1 MLQDVYNKL
10 DEFLARTSNERPNT
24 KGTRPNL
31 YVFWT
36 LVTPE
41 LITYLSDDYNL
52 EDVLR
57 VFTLSER
64 VKLRKQ
70 PIRSLAKQ
78 LLSKLLVKLVI
89 NYFRGTPVDE
99 DVPFKYEKYGKPF
112 LDDPNIQLSISTSN
126 EIVCIAIETQSGT
139 PIGVDLSHSVQDS
152 ISPVNF
158 MSQFDPMFSELE
170 KTQLMEVEN
179 IKERYIAFN
188 QLWTLKEAFTKLIG
202 SGLNLNLASF
212 SFDMKLVQKFDSSAD
227 LKWVTSSVDTS
238 GILDSQFLQKLSL
251 QRFKCFSTILD
262 FSASI
267 PIIVSFVG
275 QVNEVPPDVMY
286 LDIGGTLF
294 N

>member
-10 DEFLARTSNERPNT
+10 DEFIAQTTNQQHDTKATSL
-24 KGTRPNL
+24 KL

-36 LVTPE
+36 LVTPK

-52 EDVLR
+52 ENVLR
-57 VFTLSER
+57 IFTLPER

-70 PIRSLAKQ
+70 PIPNLAKQ
-78 LLSKLLVKLVI
+78 LLSKLLVKVVI
-89 NYFRGTPVDE
+89 NYFRGAPVDE

-112 LDDPNIQLSISTSN
+112 LDETNIQLSISTSN
-126 EIVCIAIETQSGT
+126 EIVCIAIETGSGT

-170 KTQLMEVEN
+170 RTQLMGIEN
-179 IKERYIAFN
+179 IEERYIAFN

-202 SGLNLNLASF
+202 SGLHLNLASF
-212 SFDMKLVQKFDSSAD
+212 GFDMNLVHDSSAD
-227 LKWVTSSVDTS
+227 LKWVTSSVDTTGLLNS
-238 GILDSQFLQKLSL
+238 HFLQKLPV
-251 QRFKCFSTILD
+251 QKFKCFSTILD

-275 QVNEVPPDVMY
+275 QVNEVPPEVFY
-286 LDIGGTLF
+286 LNIGEIFF